1 MKVIVNGLAVEY
13 QDDGNGPIMLL
24 LHGWQDNLHTF
35 DIIVHE
41 LAMTYRVIRIDLP
54 GFGQSE
60 FPKSTWQLSDYIN
73 FVKVFIEKLSI
84 KVDVLIGY
92 SFGGRIVIKGVAE
105 NVFNP
110 KKIILI
116 ASAGISN
123 SKSTRRL
130 FYKFAAKI
138 GKFLTYTTPLYFYR
152 NGLKKILYDKA
163 DSDYMNSGALGGT
176 YLKIISEDLS
186 KYASQIRV
194 PCLLIWGRDDSTTP
208 LADGDKFSKLIK
220 NSRIKIFDNAGHF
233 VHQERAGEVIMEI
246 KEFCAK

>member
-1 MKVIVNGLAVEY
+1 M
-13 QDDGNGPIMLL
+13 
-24 LHGWQDNLHTF
+24 
-35 DIIVHE
+35 
-41 LAMTYRVIRIDLP
+41 
-54 GFGQSE
+54 
-60 FPKSTWQLSDYIN
+60 
-73 FVKVFIEKLSI
+73 
-84 KVDVLIGY
+84 LIGY